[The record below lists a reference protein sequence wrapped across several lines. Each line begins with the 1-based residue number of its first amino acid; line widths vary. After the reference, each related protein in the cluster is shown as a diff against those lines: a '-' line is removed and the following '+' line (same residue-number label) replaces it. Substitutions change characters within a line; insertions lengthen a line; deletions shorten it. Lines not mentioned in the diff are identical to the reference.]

1 MAEAILSGIALGY
14 CAFIVFIIGFVQYKS
29 KKPVGFYTGE
39 KPLKA
44 EQISDVSAWNRCHG
58 RMWMLYSGVLVLVW
72 VCGLFIGDSLWLLLP
87 FFGGVCLPVPVMI
100 WYHHRLLRKYFVK
113 KPSENS

>member
-14 CAFIVFIIGFVQYKS
+14 CAFIVFIIGLVQYRS

-72 VCGLFIGDSLWLLLP
+72 VCGLLIGDSLWLLLP

-100 WYHHRLLRKYFVK
+100 WYHHRLLRRYFVK
-113 KPSENS
+113 ETSENT